1 MRTRQ
6 LRLNPSG
13 EIKKKL
19 PTLIG
24 KQISAVLSDNTVLP
38 GLVTRADE
46 RSVDIKNSRLK
57 TRTVNLEFISE
68 LYFDTTEC

>member
-6 LRLNPSG
+6 LRLNSSG
-13 EIKKKL
+13 EIKQKL

-24 KQISAVLSDNTVLP
+24 KQISVVLSDNTVLP

-46 RSVDIKNSRLK
+46 KTVDIENSRLK
-57 TRTVNLEFISE
+57 TRIVTLESISE